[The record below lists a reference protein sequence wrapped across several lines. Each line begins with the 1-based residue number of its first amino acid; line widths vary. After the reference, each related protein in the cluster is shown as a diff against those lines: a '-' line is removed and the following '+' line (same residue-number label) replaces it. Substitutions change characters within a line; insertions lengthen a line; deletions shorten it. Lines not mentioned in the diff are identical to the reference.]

1 MAEVVDPA
9 EGPPGVVLYRPVG
22 AEELRLIEASGFRGF
37 PPRLDHQPI
46 FYPVVQAAYAH
57 EIAKQWNA
65 EHPTSQGVGFVTIFR
80 VRAEFLSK
88 YEKHSAGG
96 TAREEYWIPA
106 AELAEFN
113 RNIIGRIEVIAKY
126 ERAAR

>member
-1 MAEVVDPA
+1 MLLHDGGSSFTEQPHDFMGSRTTVNFQRS
-9 EGPPGVVLYRPVG
+9 EGQHL
-22 AEELRLIEASGFRGF
+22 
-37 PPRLDHQPI
+37 
-46 FYPVVQAAYAH
+46 
-57 EIAKQWNA
+57 AKQWNA